1 MKRTYSMALN
11 AINGYY
17 DNYDHCLKAIIGLLE
32 GHGIDYVRIHY
43 ELFEP
48 RCFNVHDIHGTS
60 DLIVKVTLDKEMEM
74 LYLYGESGEEY
85 PIGKSFTDQDNYTI
99 CNLNTLVEK
108 VMKEVDAIERNGIQ
122 IGDSK
127 SVESLAENIATFIG
141 EDGTISF
148 EHGYKRPVFREG
160 EIINMITSREIFT
173 QTEDK
178 HVLHRQLT
186 ALNSRELQ
194 DIIRAVNDYFK
205 FIHNTVNCD

>member
-1 MKRTYSMALN
+1 MALN

-17 DNYDHCLKAIIGLLE
+17 DNYDHCLKAIIGLLK
-32 GHGIDYVRIHY
+32 GHGIDYVHIHY

-60 DLIVKVTLDKEMEM
+60 DLIVKVKLDKEEEM

-85 PIGKSFTDQDNYTI
+85 PIGRSFNDQDNYSI
-99 CNLNTLVEK
+99 CNLYTLVDK

-127 SVESLAENIATFIG
+127 SVESLAECISSFIG
-141 EDGTISF
+141 EDGTVSF
-148 EHGYKRPVFREG
+148 EHGYKKHVFVDFRED
-160 EIINMITSREIFT
+160 ETINMITSREIIT

-178 HVLHRQLT
+178 HVIHRQLT

-205 FIHNTVNCD
+205 FIHNTLT